1 MKEAISGQTCSFPS
15 LFVKAQLIL
24 VPKGGRSFYFQSLS
38 HHSEGL
44 AICRP
49 FSKGL
54 GGVEDK
60 NHNLEAHAG
69 YQLRC
74 NYFICLCVRPTPASH
89 VSENVTKGALEE
101 KRMFSQARDKNTQK
115 LCYQSL
121 LQRFLAN

>member
-1 MKEAISGQTCSFPS
+1 MKDAISGQTCSFPP

-54 GGVEDK
+54 RGVEDK

-69 YQLRC
+69 HQERC
-74 NYFICLCVRPTPASH
+74 GYFICLSVRPTRASD
-89 VSENVTKGALEE
+89 VSENVTKGAL
-101 KRMFSQARDKNTQK
+101 D
-115 LCYQSL
+115 
-121 LQRFLAN
+121 

>member
-1 MKEAISGQTCSFPS
+1 MKDAISGQTCSFPP

-54 GGVEDK
+54 RGVEDK
-60 NHNLEAHAG
+60 NHNLEAHDG
-69 YQLRC
+69 HQVRC
-74 NYFICLCVRPTPASH
+74 SYFTDLPQCKADPSQRRQR
-89 VSENVTKGALEE
+89 
-101 KRMFSQARDKNTQK
+101 KRH
-115 LCYQSL
+115 
-121 LQRFLAN
+121 